1 MVQEFRIHTNPY
13 PLIWIHGNLG
23 ILQLARRLWEFAAAR
38 EEPTLVLEVGI
49 SWTGGKTADF

>member
-1 MVQEFRIHTNPY
+1 MIVTNPY